1 MRPDPAAEARLF
13 AKLAKRGVLPAGD
26 VATWFG
32 LAREAA
38 EAGKQVSLSSL
49 ALKSGLISKASLLQY
64 FRTDGEDVPDL
75 PGFVYL
81 KKLGE
86 GGSARVFRLQAKD
99 DRTEA
104 VKILH
109 EHLVS
114 SEIDVKSFL
123 REAALLKQLD
133 HENVIKGYRAGRHA
147 GSYLSFMEDVEG
159 VTLQEKIHAGG
170 AFDEDGALY
179 VILQVARALEYLRSH
194 GIVHRDVKPG
204 NILVTEDN
212 VVKVI
217 DLGLAATS
225 GGEPGESDE
234 AGGTA
239 GSGSHTAGTAAF
251 VSPEQAM
258 GQADLDVRS
267 DIYSLGATLYQM
279 VLGELPFAGD
289 DAELLQKAVLEGLSA
304 EATKGGA
311 ISAHMHYFIEKMMA
325 KDRDIRYQ
333 DPQELMADIEA
344 QIAGK
349 KTLQHEEP
357 DDGDDVEEN
366 KRRKLARLRRRSKR
380 R

>member
-32 LAREAA
+32 QAREAA
-38 EAGKQVSLSSL
+38 AAGEQASLSAL
-49 ALKSGLISKASLLQY
+49 ALKSGLISKAKLLQY
-64 FRTDGEDVPDL
+64 FRTDGEDVPEL
-75 PGFVYL
+75 PGFTYL

-86 GGSARVFRLQAKD
+86 GGSARVFRVRTKD

-109 EHLVS
+109 EHLADS
-114 SEIDVKSFL
+114 AIDVKSFL

-147 GSYLSFMEDVEG
+147 GAYLSFMEDVEG
-159 VTLQEKIHAGG
+159 VTLQEKIHEGG
-170 AFDEDGALY
+170 AFDEDGALF
-179 VILQVARALEYLRSH
+179 VILQVARALEYLREH

-204 NILVTEDN
+204 NILVTDDN

-217 DLGLAATS
+217 DLGLASTGA
-225 GGEPGESDE
+225 ED
-234 AGGTA
+234 AGGSA

-251 VSPEQAM
+251 VSPEQAL

-304 EATKGGA
+304 EATKGGR

-333 DPQELMADIEA
+333 DPQELMADIED

-357 DDGDDVEEN
+357 DDGDDEEEK
-366 KRRKLARLRRRSKR
+366 KRRRLARLRRRTR
-380 R
+380 RR